1 MTLSVATKARNYRKE
16 SCMKVKQKD
25 KSLIPADSQL
35 RRPPRPVFLKS
46 ERVQEELATMP
57 GWRMLPGEES
67 IGRVREFPEAGAA
80 VAFASFVTELLGR
93 DGHPFLLERA
103 DRRIRLTLFGV
114 TKRRDRDTGITPAMI
129 ATARALG

>member
-1 MTLSVATKARNYRKE
+1 MNA
-16 SCMKVKQKD
+16 KQNNQ
-25 KSLIPADSQL
+25 SLVPVDSQL
-35 RRPPRPVFLKS
+35 RRPPRPTFLKS

-67 IGRVREFPEAGAA
+67 IGRVRDFPAAGAA
-80 VAFASFVTELLGR
+80 AAFTSFVTKLLGR
-93 DGHPFLLERA
+93 DGHPFQLECT

-114 TKRRDRDTGITPAMI
+114 EKRKDRETGITPALI